1 MLRIAA
7 EEDVSAM
14 LAIYRPYVLTSTAT
28 FEYDPPSE
36 EEFLRRYHTITTQ
49 FPWLL
54 WEEDGQILG
63 YAYASLPFSRAAYAW
78 CAEPTIYL
86 KSQARGKGIG
96 KALYD
101 ALEAILDAQG
111 YYLLYSLVCGENE
124 NSMRFH
130 EKRGYRTVAHFP
142 ACGFKFGR
150 WIDLNWM
157 EKRLKGVDPPGG
169 VPVPWQA
176 VMQNAEFIHQYLDN
190 FSLS

>member
-63 YAYASLPFSRAAYAW
+63 YAYASLPFPVRHTHGAPNPPFISNLRHGERASGRRCTTHWKRSSTRRGITFFTPSSAGKTKTPCASTRNAATAPSLISRPAA
-78 CAEPTIYL
+78 
-86 KSQARGKGIG
+86 S
-96 KALYD
+96 
-101 ALEAILDAQG
+101 
-111 YYLLYSLVCGENE
+111 SL
-124 NSMRFH
+124 
-130 EKRGYRTVAHFP
+130 A
-142 ACGFKFGR
+142 
-150 WIDLNWM
+150 
-157 EKRLKGVDPPGG
+157 GG
-169 VPVPWQA
+169 
-176 VMQNAEFIHQYLDN
+176 LT
-190 FSLS
+190 

>member
-7 EEDVSAM
+7 EADVSAM

-28 FEYDPPSE
+28 FEYSPPSE

-96 KALYD
+96 KALRGKRKLH
-101 ALEAILDAQG
+101 ALPRKARLPHRRSFPGLRLQ
-111 YYLLYSLVCGENE
+111 VWQ
-124 NSMRFH
+124 
-130 EKRGYRTVAHFP
+130 VA
-142 ACGFKFGR
+142 
-150 WIDLNWM
+150 
-157 EKRLKGVDPPGG
+157 
-169 VPVPWQA
+169 
-176 VMQNAEFIHQYLDN
+176 
-190 FSLS
+190 

>member
-36 EEFLRRYHTITTQ
+36 EEFLRRYHDITAQ

-63 YAYASLPFSRAAYAW
+63 YAYASLPFTRAAYAW

-86 KSQARGKGIG
+86 KSQARGTGIG
-96 KALYD
+96 KARKLH
-101 ALEAILDAQG
+101 ALPRETRLPHRSSFPGLRLQ
-111 YYLLYSLVCGENE
+111 VWQ
-124 NSMRFH
+124 
-130 EKRGYRTVAHFP
+130 VA
-142 ACGFKFGR
+142 
-150 WIDLNWM
+150 
-157 EKRLKGVDPPGG
+157 
-169 VPVPWQA
+169 
-176 VMQNAEFIHQYLDN
+176 
-190 FSLS
+190 

>member
-36 EEFLRRYHTITTQ
+36 EEFLRRYHDITAQ

-63 YAYASLPFSRAAYAW
+63 YAYASLPFTRAAYAW

-150 WIDLNWM
+150 WVDLNWM

-169 VPVPWQA
+169 TPVPWQT
-176 VMQNAEFIHQYLDN
+176 VMQNAEIMHQY
-190 FSLS
+190 FR

>member
-28 FEYDPPSE
+28 FEYAPPSE

-111 YYLLYSLVCGENE
+111 YCLLYSLVCGE
-124 NSMRFH
+124 MRTPCAST
-130 EKRGYRTVAHFP
+130 RNAATAPSLISRP
-142 ACGFKFGR
+142 AASS
-150 WIDLNWM
+150 LA
-157 EKRLKGVDPPGG
+157 GG
-169 VPVPWQA
+169 
-176 VMQNAEFIHQYLDN
+176 LT
-190 FSLS
+190 

>member
-101 ALEAILDAQG
+101 ALERSSTRRGITFFTPSSAGKTKTPCASTRNAATAP
-111 YYLLYSLVCGENE
+111 SLI
-124 NSMRFH
+124 SR
-130 EKRGYRTVAHFP
+130 P
-142 ACGFKFGR
+142 AASS
-150 WIDLNWM
+150 LA
-157 EKRLKGVDPPGG
+157 GG
-169 VPVPWQA
+169 
-176 VMQNAEFIHQYLDN
+176 LT
-190 FSLS
+190 

>member
-28 FEYDPPSE
+28 FEYAPPSE

-86 KSQARGKGIG
+86 KSQARGKASEKHCTTRWKRSLTPRGIAFFTPSSAG
-96 KALYD
+96 KMRTPCASTRN
-101 ALEAILDAQG
+101 AATAPSPIFRPAAS
-111 YYLLYSLVCGENE
+111 SL
-124 NSMRFH
+124 
-130 EKRGYRTVAHFP
+130 A
-142 ACGFKFGR
+142 
-150 WIDLNWM
+150 
-157 EKRLKGVDPPGG
+157 GG
-169 VPVPWQA
+169 LTSTGWK
-176 VMQNAEFIHQYLDN
+176 
-190 FSLS
+190 SG